1 MLVHLNEKVRKTDA
15 TNEVR
20 LEHLIKFIISE
31 EILQLSVLTTNTD
44 DPSVKP
50 LPLLTIA
57 GGHAFIKRLY
67 IER

>member
-1 MLVHLNEKVRKTDA
+1 MLVHLNEKVSKTDV

-20 LEHLIKFIISE
+20 LEHLIKFIISK

-44 DPSVKP
+44 DPSGKP

-67 IER
+67 VER